1 MHAKTITYSHDNN
14 AWKEV
19 PNYMFFEWNICNF
32 FSHIINGSLYNYSFI
47 ELKMLVHVHITC
59 RVMFSNFMRTIVV
72 LIFVLLNIIISRI
85 HIRKTIFLPKFCQI
99 MTNFL
104 GGKKTPITCE
114 RHMKRSCIL
123 IPYFTFTTI
132 HLLWSLSFEVFSFNS
147 SPLSKTSGANV

>member
-1 MHAKTITYSHDNN
+1 MHAKTTNYSHDNN

-19 PNYMFFEWNICNF
+19 PNYVFFECNICNF

-59 RVMFSNFMRTIVV
+59 RVIFSNFMRTIVV
-72 LIFVLLNIIISRI
+72 LNFFIWNIIISRT
-85 HIRKTIFLPKFCQI
+85 HTRKTIFLSKFCQI

-104 GGKKTPITCE
+104 GEKKTRITCE

-123 IPYFTFTTI
+123 IPYFTFTTV